1 MPQILNWV
9 STIRDSGAKVQGRHS
24 SLSDKSYK
32 STVSRQL
39 FVIATRR
46 PVQRLLNAK
55 HKSLLHHLSQ
65 ISGPTFCILWTQ
77 RANLLKI
84 SLAWTRFCGQSGT
97 SKFVLELSA
106 VRKCYIMI
114 EEDWRIIG
122 WSQSSCFLYIS
133 IWSMSMTKPDKSKS
147 LCQVYS
153 ITYEILYG
161 SDNSFISLICIQ
173 SYANLEIHDLIM
185 FVFYTICHR

>member
-9 STIRDSGAKVQGRHS
+9 STIRDSGTKVQGRHS

-46 PVQRLLNAK
+46 PVQRLLHAK
-55 HKSLLHHLSQ
+55 HKSRLDHLSQ

-106 VRKCYIMI
+106 VSKCYIMI

-122 WSQSSCFLYIS
+122 WSRLVSSISVYGLWQSRINPSHCVKSIALYMKSCMVQI
-133 IWSMSMTKPDKSKS
+133 
-147 LCQVYS
+147 
-153 ITYEILYG
+153 ILL
-161 SDNSFISLICIQ
+161 F
-173 SYANLEIHDLIM
+173 H
-185 FVFYTICHR
+185 